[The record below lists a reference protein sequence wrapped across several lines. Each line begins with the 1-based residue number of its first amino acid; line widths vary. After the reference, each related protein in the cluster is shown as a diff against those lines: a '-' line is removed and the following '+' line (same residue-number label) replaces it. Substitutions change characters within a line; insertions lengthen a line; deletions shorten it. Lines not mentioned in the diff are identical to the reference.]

1 MRPCSSADNYS
12 AIHFNSRTSC
22 EVRPCCSAGFRLPR
36 HFNSR
41 TSCEVRQC
49 VTLSHAAISP
59 FQLTHLLRGATRSS
73 SAFVLAFKFQL
84 THLLRGATWA
94 EFVRED
100 GENNFN
106 SRTSC
111 EVRLAPENSAEK
123 AINFNSRTS
132 CEVRRLPG
140 QDRWCYGYFNSRT
153 SCEVRRGLVRAGIAA
168 DIFQLTHLLRGAT
181 GIARCSISASLI
193 STHAPLARCDAVPD
207 YRRRQSGDFNSRT
220 SCEVRPD
227 ALISTHAPLARCDTF
242 PNAAYWMIGNFNS
255 RTSCEVRPGWAR

>member
-1 MRPCSSADNYS
+1 MFDAP
-12 AIHFNSRTSC
+12 NSTLFQLTHLLRGATML
-22 EVRPCCSAGFRLPR
+22 F
-36 HFNSR
+36 SR
-41 TSCEVRQC
+41 FPPAT
-49 VTLSHAAISP
+49 A

-132 CEVRRLPG
+132 CEVRHISLEISTRIKIISTHAPLARCDDLMRFAGLMG
-140 QDRWCYGYFNSRT
+140 QNFNSRT
-153 SCEVRRGLVRAGIAA
+153 SCEVRRWNMGI
-168 DIFQLTHLLRGAT
+168 TY
-181 GIARCSISASLI
+181 SESI
-193 STHAPLARCDAVPD
+193 STHAPLARCD
-207 YRRRQSGDFNSRT
+207 
-220 SCEVRPD
+220 
-227 ALISTHAPLARCDTF
+227 
-242 PNAAYWMIGNFNS
+242 
-255 RTSCEVRPGWAR
+255 

>member
-1 MRPCSSADNYS
+1 MRRPVIGRAESFSDFNSRTSCEVRLRKHAQQFSDSFISTHAPLARCDHVRLQITTAQFISTHAPLARCDTLWGWWNQLKLFQLTHLLRGATFCRLPQIWRCISTHAPLARCDLSVCSMHLTLLY
-12 AIHFNSRTSC
+12 FNSRTSC

-111 EVRLAPENSAEK
+111 EVRP
-123 AINFNSRTS
+123 
-132 CEVRRLPG
+132 RR
-140 QDRWCYGYFNSRT
+140 DT
-153 SCEVRRGLVRAGIAA
+153 A
-168 DIFQLTHLLRGAT
+168 HL
-181 GIARCSISASLI
+181 
-193 STHAPLARCDAVPD
+193 
-207 YRRRQSGDFNSRT
+207 
-220 SCEVRPD
+220 
-227 ALISTHAPLARCDTF
+227 
-242 PNAAYWMIGNFNS
+242 M
-255 RTSCEVRPGWAR
+255 